1 MQQILF
7 FSFLIIFVATAVI
20 TLLGIT
26 KRIAIHREYLKPLFS
41 SLILELVAAV
51 ILLFTKTGFFS
62 PSAEDFIKKMP
73 ARFQNLETGEA
84 IASIRLELEKYPELT
99 SKLSQLEEDY
109 RMTRENL
116 DKKNS
121 EVEELEKN
129 FLVKMAKLNAAIG
142 NYGTSIN
149 FLWNPSEDKRAIC
162 MEVQEALSELGHYSG
177 SIDGDP
183 QKTHD
188 ALVRYQGLKGFEIR
202 GFFSTATVTAMI
214 LEHLGN

>member
-7 FSFLIIFVATAVI
+7 FSFLTIFIATAVI

-62 PSAEDFIKKMP
+62 PSAEDIIKKMP

-84 IASIRLELEKYPELT
+84 ISSIKLELERYPEL
-99 SKLSQLEEDY
+99 SSRLIQLEEDCKK
-109 RMTRENL
+109 TRENL
-116 DKKNS
+116 DKKNT
-121 EVEELEKN
+121 ELEELEKN
-129 FLVKMAKLNAAIG
+129 FLVKMAKLNAEIG

-149 FLWNPSEDKRAIC
+149 FLWNPSEDKRGIC

-177 SIDGDP
+177 AIDGDP

-188 ALVRYQGLKGFEIR
+188 ALVRYQELKALR
-202 GFFSTATVTAMI
+202 
-214 LEHLGN
+214 

>member
-7 FSFLIIFVATAVI
+7 FSFLTIFIATAVI

-62 PSAEDFIKKMP
+62 PSAEDIIKKMP

-84 IASIRLELEKYPELT
+84 ISSIKLELERYPEL
-99 SKLSQLEEDY
+99 SSRLIQLEEDCKK
-109 RMTRENL
+109 TRENL
-116 DKKNS
+116 DKKNT
-121 EVEELEKN
+121 ELEELEKN
-129 FLVKMAKLNAAIG
+129 FLVKMAKLNAEIG

-149 FLWNPSEDKRAIC
+149 FLWNPSEDKRGIC

-177 SIDGDP
+177 AIDGDP

-188 ALVRYQGLKGFEIR
+188 ALVRYQELKGFEVR
-202 GFFSTATVTAMI
+202 GFFSTATVIAMI